1 VAVNERQRLVVI
13 KKLQEELK
21 ILKGRT
27 VGLMGLSFKPNTD
40 DLRDA
45 PALTIAYQLL
55 KMGASVKAFDPM
67 SNDVCK
73 TLHPQLDLIY
83 ANSVEELAS
92 DCDAIVLITE
102 WDEFRTADWKKIAKL
117 MRWPLV
123 IDGRNAL
130 SEDNITAAGLTYRGV
145 GC

>member
-1 VAVNERQRLVVI
+1 
-13 KKLQEELK
+13 
-21 ILKGRT
+21 
-27 VGLMGLSFKPNTD
+27 M
-40 DLRDA
+40 RDA

-55 KMGASVKAFDPM
+55 RMGASVKAYDPV

-73 TLHPQLDLIY
+73 RLHSHLDLIY
-83 ANSVEELAS
+83 ADSVEDLAG
-92 DCDAIVLITE
+92 DCDALVLVTE
-102 WDEFRTADWKKIAKL
+102 WEQFKKADWKKIAKL

-130 SEDNITAAGLTYRGV
+130 DEDEVRAAGITYRGV

>member
-1 VAVNERQRLVVI
+1 
-13 KKLQEELK
+13 
-21 ILKGRT
+21 
-27 VGLMGLSFKPNTD
+27 MGLSFKPNTD

-55 KMGASVKAFDPM
+55 KMGASVKAFDPV

-73 TLHPQLDLIY
+73 ALHPHLDLIY
-83 ANSVEELAS
+83 VTSVEDLAS
-92 DCDAIVLITE
+92 DCDALVLVTE
-102 WDEFRTADWKKIAKL
+102 WDQFKKADWKKIAKL

-130 SEDNITAAGLTYRGV
+130 DEDQVRASGITYRGV